1 MNPTD
6 PTRAFLRQHRWR
18 ARGTLLVWS
27 AVVTLAALAQ
37 IGLARLGWW
46 ESPVGWTLASIG
58 AAAVVLGAWFLRVHR
73 LTPQRL
79 ARELDE
85 RWRLRARLE
94 SVVELADEESRWSA
108 AQRENATQAL
118 AGRQPPGRLAW
129 RGGQLA
135 LACLAGL
142 LLVEGAVLA
151 VRSWRVSPAAT
162 TTAATKAKPGSAPTD
177 EFSGTIEWKSP
188 DSEIKATAIEEVPL
202 VAVADSTAG
211 FRSVLLELII
221 DGQREVSQPLG
232 PAVLGEGTKPGSHE
246 LAPSLLLDEL
256 QVKPYDVVSY
266 QLVAELNTPG
276 AKRLVTS
283 PPQFVQ
289 IRPARMDAL
298 LTGMASEFPPMLM
311 ELKARQLYL
320 IKQNA
325 ILARFAA
332 VASSDS
338 SWASEN
344 ARVAAAQ
351 DKLAGRTAE
360 VLAWVNEQPSP
371 PPLKLTNLGEAGTAM
386 KSASRDIA
394 ARANEPATKSQQRA
408 LALLTELEQLFTK
421 ALSVPQAMPAINPFR
436 DVQVFKLP
444 ARSETPA
451 GELEAL
457 AAREQKA
464 NDQLADSGDG
474 AGSAENEQNA
484 IAHDAARLAA
494 LDGYDADV
502 KKGIG
507 AASAAAAE
515 AARQIELGDRVAAR
529 VPAAAAQRALEQA
542 VEAQGKA
549 GRAAAVAEIEQ
560 VRHLLNAASRAGAAE
575 RAERLAATRTTFR
588 AAAAQQQRTGS
599 TEAAQEFVQLAEIID
614 APASGSDRAG
624 ATASAGPNSPERA
637 REVAVAA
644 ARAQVQLS
652 ARTAAVSRAVRLL
665 NRAGENPAAAA
676 GNPAAGDAPGNVE
689 IASQEAQWIA
699 SDVVTIRLAQQ
710 LAAQADAAQR
720 SGGADP
726 AVRRE
731 LGASAV
737 QLATAL
743 EHGRPA
749 SEGDRIVRRFN
760 PADVD
765 PEYREAVEA
774 YFERLSREG
783 RPNPPDPTH

>member
-1 MNPTD
+1 MNATD
-6 PTRAFLRQHRWR
+6 RTRVFLRQHRWR

-27 AVVTLAALAQ
+27 AVLTLAALAQ

-58 AAAVVLGAWFLRVHR
+58 AAALMLGAWFLRVHR

-79 ARELDE
+79 ARELDA
-85 RWRLRARLE
+85 RWTLRARLE
-94 SVVELADEESRWSA
+94 SVVELADEESVWSA

-135 LACLAGL
+135 LACLASL

-162 TTAATKAKPGSAPTD
+162 TKAKPGSAPTD
-177 EFSGTIEWKSP
+177 EFSATIEWKSP

-202 VAVADSTAG
+202 VAVANSTGG
-211 FRSVLLELII
+211 FRSVSLELII

-232 PAVLGEGTKPGSHE
+232 SAVLGEGTKPGSHE
-246 LAPSLLLDEL
+246 FTFSLLLDEL
-256 QVKPYDVVSY
+256 QLTPFDEVSY

-276 AKRLVTS
+276 AKRMVTS

-289 IRPARMDAL
+289 IRPARIDAL
-298 LTGMASEFPPMLM
+298 LTGMASEFPAMLM

-325 ILARFAA
+325 VLARFAA

-344 ARVAAAQ
+344 ARVSAAQ

-386 KSASRDIA
+386 KSASRDMA
-394 ARANEPATKSQQRA
+394 ARANEQATKPQNRA
-408 LALLTELEQLFTK
+408 LALLTELEQFITK
-421 ALSVPQAMPAINPFR
+421 ALSVSQSMPAFNPFR
-436 DVQVFKLP
+436 DNQVFKLP

-451 GELEAL
+451 GELETL
-457 AAREQKA
+457 ATREQKA
-464 NDQLADSGDG
+464 NDNLADSGDG
-474 AGSAENEQNA
+474 AGGAENEQNA
-484 IAHDAARLAA
+484 IAHDAARLAVA
-494 LDGYDADV
+494 DGYDPDV
-502 KKGIG
+502 KRGIA
-507 AASAAAAE
+507 AASAAAVE
-515 AARQIELGDRVAAR
+515 AARQLELGDRVAAR

-560 VRHLLNAASRAGAAE
+560 VRHSLNAASRAGTAE
-575 RAERLAATRTTFR
+575 RAERLAAARTTFR
-588 AAAAQQQRTGS
+588 AAAVQQQRTGS
-599 TEAAQEFVQLAEIID
+599 TEAAQEFVQLVEVID

-624 ATASAGPNSPERA
+624 ATASPGPNSPERA

-665 NRAGENPAAAA
+665 NRAGDNPAAAA

-689 IASQEAQWIA
+689 IASQEAQWTA
-699 SDVVTIRLAQQ
+699 SDAVTIRLAQQ
-710 LAAQADAAQR
+710 LAAQADATQR
-720 SGGADP
+720 SGAANP
-726 AVRRE
+726 AARRE

-749 SEGDRIVRRFN
+749 GEGDQIVRRFT

-765 PEYREAVEA
+765 PEYRDAVEA

-783 RPNPPDPTH
+783 RRNPPNPAH